1 MADALL
7 SASLQV
13 LFERLASPELI
24 NFIRRRNLSDELL
37 NELKRKLVVVLNV
50 LDDAEVKQFSNPNV
64 KEWLVHVTGAVYD
77 AEDLLD
83 EIATD
88 ALRCKMEA
96 ADSQTGGTLKAW
108 KWNKFSASVKT
119 PFAIKSMESRVRG
132 MIDLLEKIALEKVGL
147 GLAEGGGEKRS
158 PRPRSPIS
166 TSLEDDSIVVGRDEI
181 QKEMVEW
188 LLSDNTTGDKMGV
201 MSMVGMGGSGKTTLA
216 RLLYN
221 DEEVKKHFDLQA
233 WVCVS
238 TEFLLIKLTK
248 TILEEI
254 RSPPT
259 SADNLNLLQLQL
271 KEQLSNKKFLLVL
284 DDVWNLKPRDEG
296 YMELSDRE
304 GWNILR
310 TPLLAA
316 AEGSKIVV
324 TSRDQSVATTMR
336 AVPTHHLGKLSSEDS
351 WSLFKKHA
359 FQDRDSNAFLELE
372 RIGRQIVDK
381 CQGLPLAVKALGC
394 LLYSKVEKREWDD
407 VLKSEIWH
415 PQSGSEI
422 LPSLIL
428 SYHHLSLPLKHC
440 FAYCSIFPQDHQ
452 FYKEK
457 LILLWM
463 AEGLLHPQQNEG
475 RRMEEIVFI
484 VSNQD
489 EHRRFV
495 MINKVSIMTM
505 EETCKMFEPPLVQQ
519 LAVIGRPCKMCSN
532 QVDFCKRKWNMKKD
546 RLFRFSL

>member
-1 MADALL
+1 MADVLL

-24 NFIRRRNLSDELL
+24 NFIRRRNLSHELL

-64 KEWLVHVTGAVYD
+64 KEWLVHVKDAVYG

-108 KWNKFSASVKT
+108 KWNKFSACVKA

-132 MIDLLEKIALEKVGL
+132 MIDLLEKIGGEIVRL
-147 GLAEGGGEKRS
+147 GLAGSRS
-158 PRPRSPIS
+158 PTPRLPTS
-166 TSLEDDSIVVGRDEI
+166 TSLEDDSIVVGRMKFRRRWR
-181 QKEMVEW
+181 Q
-188 LLSDNTTGDKMGV
+188 NGV
-201 MSMVGMGGSGKTTLA
+201 MSIVGMGGSGKTTLA

-238 TEFLLIKLTK
+238 TEFLLIKVTK
-248 TILEEI
+248 TILDEI
-254 RSPPT
+254 GSKT
-259 SADNLNLLQLQL
+259 DSDSLNKLQLQL

-284 DDVWNLKPRDEG
+284 DDIWNLKPRDEG

-304 GWNILR
+304 GWERLR

-316 AEGSKIVV
+316 AKGSKIVV

-336 AVPTHHLGKLSSEDS
+336 AVPTYHLGKLSSEDS

-359 FQDRDSNAFLELE
+359 FEDRDPNAYLELE
-372 RIGRQIVDK
+372 PIGRQIVDK

-394 LLYSKVEKREWDD
+394 LLYSKVEKGNGT
-407 VLKSEIWH
+407 
-415 PQSGSEI
+415 GSKI

-452 FYKEK
+452 FNKEK

-505 EETCKMFEPPLVQQ
+505 EETCK

-546 RLFRFSL
+546 RLFRIFPVEEGDSWVLDT

>member
-1 MADALL
+1 MADVLL

-37 NELKRKLVVVLNV
+37 SELKRKLVVVLNV

-64 KEWLVHVTGAVYD
+64 KEWLVHVKGAVYD

-201 MSMVGMGGSGKTTLA
+201 MSIVGMGGSGKTTLA
-216 RLLYN
+216 RRLYN

-233 WVCVS
+233 W
-238 TEFLLIKLTK
+238 
-248 TILEEI
+248 
-254 RSPPT
+254 
-259 SADNLNLLQLQL
+259 LQL

-284 DDVWNLKPRDEG
+284 DDVWNLNPRDEG

-304 GWNILR
+304 GWERLR

-324 TSRDQSVATTMR
+324 TSRNKSVAEAMK
-336 AVPTHHLGKLSSEDS
+336 AAPTHDLGKLSSEDS

-359 FQDRDSNAFLELE
+359 FGDRDPNAFLELE

-394 LLYSKVEKREWDD
+394 LLYSKDEKMEWDD
-407 VLKSEIWH
+407 VLRSEIWH
-415 PQSGSEI
+415 PQRGSEI

-452 FYKEK
+452 FNKEK

-475 RRMEEIVFI
+475 RRMEEIVII

-489 EHRRFV
+489 EHKRFL

-505 EETCKMFEPPLVQQ
+505 EETCK